1 VLWLSRQGSIR
12 AALTGLVLA
21 LALGLLATS
30 AQAAQLTIKATVG
43 TQFSGELAN
52 VELEDTEGGTD
63 CTGDAHEASGVVT
76 WGDGE
81 QSEITS
87 SEFVFEKELAVHLS
101 GAHTYA
107 QAGHYEG
114 KITGKYKCLSGEQ
127 SYKAKFSAE
136 VKNTFA
142 KETGVEFSELVA
154 KVQATQCT
162 QNSSSPSGT
171 IEWGDG
177 QSSAAVLSAT
187 PPLGSYL
194 VTGKHTYLKPGV
206 YKGRFTGTYKC
217 NGGTGTGNFAAA
229 VFTAEITG
237 AEKPTT
243 TTTTT
248 PPPLPPQVHAAFAV
262 QSVTPGKAV
271 LDAAASVPAGAGA
284 STYSWNVT
292 GGSQPDAVCQGSEP
306 TLTVQTQEALD
317 TNVSL
322 TATDAATGA
331 STLVSEHLQIPAP
344 TKPALTGKL
353 ARAALNTPRVSL
365 KGAVTP
371 GFKMIGTCTGAGLP
385 FAQSTPYRAAVGL
398 GKSAFTT
405 TLGGR
410 PSAECLEETEF
421 GAADIQG
428 CLGEVPNLQEIPGG
442 ITVGLSKLLC
452 GTKLEQFCM
461 PALSALSG
469 TAVSTI
475 SNALDARAASAR
487 PIAVSAASLSYAQ
500 GALEKATA
508 GMKFPFYFSTG
519 AVRIDGLD
527 FDPQA
532 GSPLVIVPS
541 ADLVFGLNVKIYLHD
556 IPLMQMP
563 ALILHL
569 PDLGGSMGELK
580 LPKSVP
586 VIGSL
591 PFTGSIGITLHRAG
605 TKLSNGDSCAFDCA
619 AMAVNLE
626 LPDVFTNG
634 AGEGLHAGAVITAD
648 DQEGLEL
655 SSFAIDVPQADLG
668 GIGVEN
674 LEFRYLHANDS
685 LRGAATVLLGP
696 VGDIGGSVEFI
707 HGHFNGASL
716 NYSAGDGPGIDLGG
730 PLQIYLTELGG
741 GFTVEPPV
749 IEAHGEITGGPQ
761 TLGCSL
767 LGINAELEIHF
778 DPEFALDANGTG
790 SLLCQSVAS
799 EYFHVDGGGHIGLG
813 AHIHIHFLVFALE
826 GGFDFDAEPE
836 HGHFQ
841 ADANVSACIELFGE
855 HCLTAEAVISDR
867 GIGVCADLEFT
878 HAGGGLQ
885 FPDHAIIFFDSCDI
899 GKFRSLGFTTGI
911 HGHKAASQ
919 NFTVPKGQKVA
930 LIGLPG
936 SGGPPKATLTGPS
949 GRTIKTPAAGYE
961 KTPDY
966 VVISDNQSATKETYF
981 FINHPEAGA
990 WKVTPEAG
998 SVPITSIQQAASLP
1012 APNVRGHVALLH
1024 GGRERLSYSLHPIPG
1039 QQVTFAEREAS
1050 GAFHE
1055 IGSAKGRH
1063 GTLVFTPSPTLG
1075 RSRTIEAMVTQDGH
1089 PREDAVVTHFK
1100 VSHPRSLPAP
1110 KRLRIVRR
1118 GATLEISF
1126 GAVPGAAGYGLAVRL
1141 GDGRSFYVKLAAR
1154 HHSATVTGVPANI
1167 AAKVTVGAIMPGLRL
1182 KEGRTAKAQLKPG
1195 AKAKRTVVIP
1205 LRS

>member
-1 VLWLSRQGSIR
+1 
-12 AALTGLVLA
+12 VLA
-21 LALGLLATS
+21 LALGLPATS
-30 AQAAQLTIKATVG
+30 AHAAQLTIKATVG
-43 TQFSGELAN
+43 TQFTGELAN
-52 VELEDTEGGTD
+52 VQLEDTEGGTD
-63 CTGDAHEASGVVT
+63 CTGDAHEASGAIT

-81 QSEITS
+81 QSEITD
-87 SEFVFEKELAVHLS
+87 SEFIFEKELAVHLS

-114 KITGKYKCLSGEQ
+114 KIAGKYKCLSGEQ

-142 KETGVEFSELVA
+142 KETGVEFSEVVA
-154 KVQATQCT
+154 KVAATQCS
-162 QNSSSPSGT
+162 QNSSSPAGT

-177 QSSAAVLSAT
+177 ESSAAVLSAT
-187 PPLGSYL
+187 PPLGTYL
-194 VTGKHTYLKPGV
+194 VTGKHIYLKPGL
-206 YKGRFTGTYKC
+206 YKGRFTGAYKC
-217 NGGTGTGNFAAA
+217 NGGTGTGTFAAA

-237 AEKPTT
+237 TERPTT
-243 TTTTT
+243 TTTAA
-248 PPPLPPQVHAAFAV
+248 PPPPPDVHAAFQV

-271 LDAAASVPAGAGA
+271 LDAAASVPAGASA
-284 STYSWNVT
+284 STYSWNLT

-306 TLTVQTQEALD
+306 TLTVQTQGALD

-344 TKPALTGKL
+344 TKPALTGKI
-353 ARAALNTPRVSL
+353 ARAAAIAPRVSL

-371 GFKMIGTCTGAGLP
+371 GFKLIGTCTAAGVS

-428 CLGEVPNLQEIPGG
+428 CLGEVEKLEEIPGG

-452 GTKLEQFCM
+452 GTKLEQFCT
-461 PALSALSG
+461 PALSALGG

-475 SNALDARAASAR
+475 GNALDARASSSR
-487 PIAVSAASLSYAQ
+487 TRAVSAANISFAQ
-500 GALEKATA
+500 GQVEQALA
-508 GMKFPFYFSTG
+508 GMKFPFYFATG

-541 ADLVFGLNVKIYLHD
+541 ADLVFGLNVKIYLHN
-556 IPLMQMP
+556 IPIVQMP

-569 PDLGGSMGELK
+569 PDVGGSMGELK

-586 VIGSL
+586 IIGSL
-591 PFTGSIGITLHRAG
+591 PFTGSIGISLHKAG

-619 AMAVNLE
+619 ALAVNLE
-626 LPDVFTNG
+626 LPDLFTG
-634 AGEGLHAGAVITAD
+634 ADGKGLNAGAVITAD

-655 SSFAIDVPQADLG
+655 SSFEVDVPRANLG

-674 LEFRYLHANDS
+674 VEFRYLHSNDS
-685 LRGAATVLLGP
+685 LHGGATVDLGP
-696 VGDIGGSVEFI
+696 VGDIGGSVDFI

-730 PLQIYLTELGG
+730 PLNIYLTELGG

-767 LGINAELEIHF
+767 LGINAELVIRF
-778 DPEFALDANGTG
+778 QPEFALDASGTG

-799 EYFHVDGGGHIGLG
+799 EYFHIDGGGHIGLG
-813 AHIHIHFLVFALE
+813 AHIHLHFLVFALE
-826 GGFDFDAEPE
+826 GGIDFDAEPE

-841 ADANVSACIELFGE
+841 ADANISACIELFGE
-855 HCLTAEAVISDR
+855 HCLSAEAVISDR
-867 GIGVCADLEFT
+867 GIGVCADLGFT
-878 HAGGGLQ
+878 HAGGGIQ
-885 FPDHAIIFFDSCDI
+885 FPDNGILFYDSCDI
-899 GKFRSLGFTTGI
+899 GKFRSLGFTTGL
-911 HGHKAASQ
+911 HGHDAASQ
-919 NFTVPKGQKVA
+919 DFTVPKGQKVA

-961 KTPDY
+961 KTTDY
-966 VVISDNQSATKETYF
+966 VVISDNKSATKETYF
-981 FINHPEAGA
+981 FINHPEPGA

-998 SVPITSIQQAASLP
+998 SPAITSIEQAGQLP
-1012 APNVRGHVALLH
+1012 APKVKGRVSRAG
-1024 GGRERLSYSLHPIPG
+1024 GGRDRFSYSLNPIPG
-1039 QQVTFAEREAS
+1039 QQVTFAEREAG

-1055 IGSAKGRH
+1055 IGSAKGRR
-1063 GTLVFTPSPTLG
+1063 GTLVFNPSPNLG
-1075 RSRTIEAMVTQDGH
+1075 RSRTIEAMVTQEGH
-1089 PREDAVVTHFK
+1089 PREDAVITHFK
-1100 VSHPRSLPAP
+1100 VASPTLLPAP
-1110 KRLRIVRR
+1110 KHLRVVRR
-1118 GATLEISF
+1118 GATVKISF
-1126 GAVPGAAGYGLAVRL
+1126 GTVAGASGYGLAVRL
-1141 GDGRSFYVKLAAR
+1141 ADGRTIYLKLAPRR
-1154 HHSATVTGVPANI
+1154 HDATIAGVPSNI
-1167 AAKVTVGAIMPGLRL
+1167 GAKVTVAAIMPGLRL
-1182 KEGRTAKAQLKPG
+1182 REGRTAKARLKPG
-1195 AKAKRTVVIP
+1195 AKARRTVVIP